1 MPLDLLDKVVV
12 VTGAS
17 GGIGRATARA
27 FARRCARVVLAAR
40 DLAHLE
46 MLAEEIRRLGGRAL
60 PVRADVT
67 RDDDV
72 AELVRI
78 TERELGGIDI
88 LINNAGL
95 GLVAPVAELTPE
107 LMHEVMEVNVY
118 GVLRAIRAV
127 IPSLRARGGGVIVNV
142 SAAVGK
148 VSLPHLGGFCATKSA
163 LEALT
168 GSLRVELQ
176 DEGIK
181 VVLVCPGVTDTSFVA
196 NSLSSRHHGL
206 RRPSSRAYS
215 PDTVA
220 SEIVLATERG
230 IDEVV
235 LTPRGKLMVG
245 LAKLA
250 PGLARRVSGP
260 MVPSPLKR

>member
-1 MPLDLLDKVVV
+1 MAVDLLDKVVV

-40 DLAHLE
+40 DLGHLE
-46 MLAEEIRRLGGRAL
+46 LLADEIRRLGGQAL
-60 PVRADVT
+60 PLRVDVT

-72 AELVRI
+72 AELVRT
-78 TERELGGIDI
+78 TEHQLGGIDV
-88 LINNAGL
+88 LVNNAGL

-107 LMHEVMEVNVY
+107 LMHEAMEVNVY
-118 GVLRAIRAV
+118 GALRTMRAV
-127 IPSLRARGGGVIVNV
+127 IPCMRARGGGVIVNV
-142 SAAVGK
+142 SAVIGK

-168 GSLRVELQ
+168 GSLRVELE
-176 DEGIK
+176 DEGIQ

-196 NSLSSRHHGL
+196 NSLGSWRNVL
-206 RRPSSRAYS
+206 RRPPTRAYS

-220 SEIVLATERG
+220 DEIVRATEQG
-230 IDEVV
+230 TPEVV

-250 PGLARRVSGP
+250 PTWARRFSGP
-260 MVPSPLKR
+260 MVPAPLKR